1 MLICEGDRKMLSEN
15 AEKVE
20 PVEWETSQYTKY
32 LFSKHEDLSLD
43 LHGCRSQVWKC
54 PSVASAGVR
63 KVRELIVQPV

>member
-1 MLICEGDRKMLSEN
+1 MLSEN

-20 PVEWETSQYTKY
+20 PMEWGDVSVHKG

-43 LHGCRSQVWKC
+43 LHGCRSQVWKG

-63 KVRELIVQPV
+63 KVRELIVQPL